1 MATSHF
7 VRADHARVPEL
18 GFGDV
23 LDGVRHLLRFALD
36 LLTVG
41 RIDEIVDPEYVQD
54 LDWYDTLPGIVGAN
68 EDGC

>member
-1 MATSHF
+1 MPTPWF
-7 VRADHARVPEL
+7 VCLDHACVPEP

-41 RIDEIVDPEYVQD
+41 RIDESVDADYIQHFE
-54 LDWYDTLPGIVGAN
+54 WYDTLSGVLEGHG
-68 EDGC
+68 EGF